1 MGTVHQDLDFCIIT
15 VPTMSL
21 DFPLLQNFLRV
32 PPRPSSLLPSDLY
45 ILHRDGLRWAPT
57 SRPSAPTRPST
68 CRRRACRSVNV
79 RPALESDRDGLA
91 ELVRRVRRG
100 RVALLR
106 DLDLLFD
113 KQADV
118 VGTRA
123 RAR

>member
-1 MGTVHQDLDFCIIT
+1 M
-15 VPTMSL
+15 
-21 DFPLLQNFLRV
+21 
-32 PPRPSSLLPSDLY
+32 
-45 ILHRDGLRWAPT
+45 
-57 SRPSAPTRPST
+57 
-68 CRRRACRSVNV
+68 